1 MNQPYSKV
9 RDFYVRSNMIDPY
22 RHQLLEDKVINFLQ
36 DQADITEGERVAI
49 PGPEKKQSDSE
60 ENS

>member
-1 MNQPYSKV
+1 MMDS
-9 RDFYVRSNMIDPY
+9 Y

-36 DQADITEGERVAI
+36 DQADITEDEQVAI
-49 PGPEKKQSDSE
+49 SGPEKKQSESE